1 MPTQEERRRLTRQ
14 RLLEA
19 AAAVFARRG
28 FAAASVEEIA
38 KEAGYSTGAI
48 YWHFSGKED
57 LFLAMAA
64 EFAVDRVRELTGVIG
79 DEEVDGAERGL
90 RAGDQWMERLAADPV
105 RFRVA
110 IEFRNYAQ
118 DQPDVREALATRVA
132 AVRDATARQIAS
144 DAAAGRIALPISA
157 EDLAA
162 VIRALGLGLAIEKL
176 TDPDAIRDELF
187 GDFLY
192 VLFRLLERADP
203 ERVTPPRAR
212 SGRARRD
219 PEP

>member
-1 MPTQEERRRLTRQ
+1 MPTQEERKRVTRQ

-48 YWHFSGKED
+48 YWHFSGKDE
-57 LFLAMAA
+57 LFLAMAEA
-64 EFAVDRVRELTGVIG
+64 FAVERVRELTDLIS
-79 DEEVDGAERGL
+79 EERVDGAERGL
-90 RAGDQWMERLAADPV
+90 AAGDQWMRRLADDPE

-110 IEFRNYAQ
+110 MEVRSYASER
-118 DQPDVREALATRVA
+118 PDLREALADRVA
-132 AVRDATARQIAS
+132 AVREATARQIET
-144 DAAAGRIALPISA
+144 DAKAGRLALPLSA
-157 EDLAA
+157 GDLAA

-176 TDPDAIRDELF
+176 TDPDAIRDELY

-192 VLFRLLERADP
+192 MLFRLLERADL

-212 SGRARRD
+212 PARARRG
-219 PEP
+219 PSP